1 MKKTFV
7 RLLVIIPVIAI
18 QALWL
23 VLLIRWL
30 SPYSAVIN
38 FILSIFA
45 AFFVLYIITK
55 RDESTYKI
63 PLAAHHPDDAAGRRR
78 AVSALRQQALG
89 KDIAGASQAR
99 GAAACHWR
107 SRSSQGA

>member
-63 PLAAHHPDDAAGRRR
+63 LWLLIILTMPLAGA